1 MSKKNKK
8 NANPE
13 KTVVEEILEGESALE
28 EQGQPQTESEAPVE
42 KADSPEA
49 SEESLELD
57 LSPEEIM
64 QLQNTLEETQ
74 AKADEYLDGW
84 QRARAEFANYKKRIE
99 RDRARFHS
107 DAVGEVTKRYLPIVD
122 DLERALKDR
131 NPEGDCVIWAEGIE
145 LIYRKMLKVLEAD
158 GITPMDA
165 QGQIFDPNLHEAIAK
180 TDSDEHESDQVIE
193 VLEQGYMIGERVLR
207 PARVR
212 IAA

>member
-1 MSKKNKK
+1 MSKKKKK
-8 NANPE
+8 NAE
-13 KTVVEEILEGESALE
+13 EIVVEEVLEGESVVE
-28 EQGQPQTESEAPVE
+28 EQGQPQTESEAPAE
-42 KADSPEA
+42 KADSPETA
-49 SEESLELD
+49 EESPEID

-64 QLQNTLEETQ
+64 ELQNTLEEVQ

-99 RDRARFHS
+99 RDRLRFHNE
-107 DAVGEVTKRYLPIVD
+107 AVGEVTKRYLPIVD

-131 NPEGDCVIWAEGIE
+131 LEEGDGATWAEGIE
-145 LIYRKMLKVLEAD
+145 LIYRKMLKVLEGD
-158 GITPMDA
+158 GITPMNA
-165 QGQIFDPNLHEAIAK
+165 EGEIFDPNLHEAIVK
-180 TDSDEHESDQVIE
+180 TESDEHESEQIIE